1 MNMNKREKKGTLNII
16 EREERKCDSDDGMNR
31 LKPAK
36 NISINRERE
45 VRSMCI

>member
-1 MNMNKREKKGTLNII
+1 MNKREKRYVKYII

-45 VRSMCI
+45 K